1 MQSLFWYN
9 NRGER
14 DRAAL
19 YFGTKPT
26 LSENPIF
33 LLFILASCVKSVQA
47 RMSQF
52 LLLSS
57 IAHTEKHAQG
67 QGIWTLFGIIHCAK
81 NLLQRCHTIGSLVF
95 FLHHSFLHRKNSV
108 YWGLPPF
115 LDAPRA
121 IRAGYMTSTRVNVP
135 SGVVKLPNCK
145 IEQRW

>member
-14 DRAAL
+14 GRAAL

-26 LSENPIF
+26 LSENPVF

-57 IAHTEKHAQG
+57 IVHTEKHAQG
-67 QGIWTLFGIIHCAK
+67 QGI
-81 NLLQRCHTIGSLVF
+81 
-95 FLHHSFLHRKNSV
+95 
-108 YWGLPPF
+108 
-115 LDAPRA
+115 
-121 IRAGYMTSTRVNVP
+121 
-135 SGVVKLPNCK
+135 
-145 IEQRW
+145 